1 MFFANRPAG
10 TVFAARAAFALAG
23 FAIASWAPLVPYIKE
38 ELSLTHLELSRIIL
52 LMGTGSIIG
61 MLLISFFISF
71 AGIQNALSLS
81 AAALTGSLLL
91 LAAMPPIHLL
101 APTVFIFGL
110 TLGCVEVGGNIY
122 GTHLEKTTKRILLP
136 SMHGC
141 YSLGEII
148 ALAIICA
155 LIFLKFSIFAAIAI
169 PSVILTGIT
178 LKALRSIGS
187 VAIFNSDKKHKEK
200 LFVLPKG
207 AVIFFAFISSL
218 IYMVEGGMLDWSGLF
233 LLQKTDISIGFASSA
248 YIVLI
253 IAMAA
258 GRFSGAYLIGKFKN
272 YKVVLGGVSLCAT
285 ALIAVYFAQNLII
298 IYACFMVLGFAL
310 ANIMPICISLAGK
323 QQSMPVI
330 AAVSSIS
337 TCGYGALIL
346 GPALIGF
353 MSELITLNGA
363 FGALGLMSLALS
375 FIIIYKRRLFAIA

>member
-1 MFFANRPAG
+1 
-10 TVFAARAAFALAG
+10 
-23 FAIASWAPLVPYIKE
+23 
-38 ELSLTHLELSRIIL
+38 
-52 LMGTGSIIG
+52 
-61 MLLISFFISF
+61 
-71 AGIQNALSLS
+71 
-81 AAALTGSLLL
+81 
-91 LAAMPPIHLL
+91 
-101 APTVFIFGL
+101 
-110 TLGCVEVGGNIY
+110 
-122 GTHLEKTTKRILLP
+122 
-136 SMHGC
+136 
-141 YSLGEII
+141 
-148 ALAIICA
+148 
-155 LIFLKFSIFAAIAI
+155 
-169 PSVILTGIT
+169 
-178 LKALRSIGS
+178 
-187 VAIFNSDKKHKEK
+187 
-200 LFVLPKG
+200 
-207 AVIFFAFISSL
+207 
-218 IYMVEGGMLDWSGLF
+218 MVEGGMLDWSGLF

-258 GRFSGAYLIGKFKN
+258 GRFSGAYLISKFKN
-272 YKVVLGGVSLCAT
+272 YKVVLGGVSLCAS

>member
-1 MFFANRPAG
+1 M
-10 TVFAARAAFALAG
+10 
-23 FAIASWAPLVPYIKE
+23 
-38 ELSLTHLELSRIIL
+38 
-52 LMGTGSIIG
+52 
-61 MLLISFFISF
+61 
-71 AGIQNALSLS
+71 
-81 AAALTGSLLL
+81 
-91 LAAMPPIHLL
+91 
-101 APTVFIFGL
+101 
-110 TLGCVEVGGNIY
+110 
-122 GTHLEKTTKRILLP
+122 
-136 SMHGC
+136 
-141 YSLGEII
+141 
-148 ALAIICA
+148 
-155 LIFLKFSIFAAIAI
+155 
-169 PSVILTGIT
+169 
-178 LKALRSIGS
+178 
-187 VAIFNSDKKHKEK
+187 SDKKHKEK

-375 FIIIYKRRLFAIA
+375 FIIIYKRRLFAIV